1 MMRVPV
7 AGTELLASQDAELH
21 GLVYAEWER
30 AERSIALTTT
40 ASVLES
46 SVGAA
51 MGALTYVGPSTDRI
65 EQLAKDRALR
75 GFRTGR
81 VVITSATPAEAAAR
95 EGSVTDISVTDI
107 SDTALGVLTGN
118 AELPENG
125 TAVLAMDSALGGPRA
140 TLVLGGHADHP
151 EVPAPVLAGIAR
163 ALDAA
168 TGERGIAAARAVL
181 DNAAHL
187 DEQLRALGRDCAR
200 SSAVPFTDLV
210 TEDAETAARR
220 LAEVNI
226 LAEPAGTHLRLGT
239 AAVTRRGFGPGEM
252 CQLAALIHTW
262 LGGSGALFTTGA
274 EVLRLA
280 RQFPLFSISPS
291 PATPRSVSA

>member
-7 AGTELLASQDAELH
+7 TGTELLASQDAELH
-21 GLVYAEWER
+21 GLVHAEWER
-30 AERSIALTTT
+30 AERSIALTTR

-51 MGALTYVGPSTDRI
+51 MGALTYVGPSSDRI

-75 GFRTGR
+75 GFRADR

-95 EGSVTDISVTDI
+95 EGTVTDI

-118 AELPENG
+118 AELPENA

-140 TLVLGGHADHP
+140 TLVLGGHAEHP
-151 EVPAPVLAGIAR
+151 AVPAPVLAGVAR

-168 TGERGIAAARAVL
+168 TGEHGIAGARAVL

-187 DEQLRALGRDCAR
+187 DEQLRALGRDCVR
-200 SSAVPFTDLV
+200 SCAVPFTDLV
-210 TEDAETAARR
+210 TEDAEAGARK

-252 CQLAALIHTW
+252 CQLAALIHAW

-280 RQFPLFSISPS
+280 RQFPLFPIIPS
-291 PATPRSVSA
+291 PVTPRSVPA